1 MPPPCSSNCSRSP
14 CRATQPAT
22 ASYEPIHL
30 ARRFL
35 VLLEAFIF
43 SWRLRGCC
51 IGAVSWLLAFVIRVK
66 SDLDFCYIYVL
77 HHQ

>member
-1 MPPPCSSNCSRSP
+1 
-14 CRATQPAT
+14 
-22 ASYEPIHL
+22 L